1 MGCLLGVLALVTP
14 RFVLVV
20 LWAFSDYLTSAFGS
34 FLWPLLGFLFLPTTT
49 LAYAVARNEF
59 GGVRGIGVVLVALG
73 ALLDLGVIGGGAR
86 GRRRRGA

>member
-1 MGCLLGVLALVTP
+1 MGCALGVLALVTP

>member
-86 GRRRRGA
+86 GRRRRRA